1 MTTVRA
7 RLVLPLNR
15 PPIEDGAVTI
25 HNGRIAS
32 VGSWD
37 SSHASAS
44 NTVIDLGSRILM
56 PGLVNTHCHLDYS
69 NMAGKIPPPSDFPA
83 WIKLILVLKSHWD
96 YSDYAESWLTGAAQ
110 ALHTG
115 TTTLADI
122 EAVPELLPHV
132 WESTSLR
139 LISLLEMTGVR
150 SGQNPEATLSQ
161 ALSFLNNLPRSSH
174 RSLGLSP
181 HAPYST
187 SAQLLRLT
195 GLAAQEFNLPLA
207 IHAAESYEEFEMF
220 MAGRGLLF
228 DWLKSQRD
236 MTGCGLGS
244 PIRYLHQQGLLSPR
258 LLAIHV
264 NYLAPE
270 DLYLLATNRV
280 NVVHCPRSH
289 RYFDHAPFP
298 FQSMRDA
305 GINICLATDSLA
317 SIHKNQGQ
325 LPELN
330 LFEELRAFAT
340 TNPQIAPEEIL
351 NMVTL
356 NAAQA
361 LSRQGELGELRPNA
375 HADLIAI
382 PYDGN
387 LSNCFNHLVNTIP
400 TPDFIM
406 IQGQTCV
413 CPAS

>member
-1 MTTVRA
+1 
-7 RLVLPLNR
+7 
-15 PPIEDGAVTI
+15 
-25 HNGRIAS
+25 
-32 VGSWD
+32 
-37 SSHASAS
+37 
-44 NTVIDLGSRILM
+44 
-56 PGLVNTHCHLDYS
+56 
-69 NMAGKIPPPSDFPA
+69 
-83 WIKLILVLKSHWD
+83 
-96 YSDYAESWLTGAAQ
+96 
-110 ALHTG
+110 
-115 TTTLADI
+115 
-122 EAVPELLPHV
+122 
-132 WESTSLR
+132 
-139 LISLLEMTGVR
+139 
-150 SGQNPEATLSQ
+150 
-161 ALSFLNNLPRSSH
+161 
-174 RSLGLSP
+174 
-181 HAPYST
+181 
-187 SAQLLRLT
+187 
-195 GLAAQEFNLPLA
+195 
-207 IHAAESYEEFEMF
+207 MF

-270 DLYLLATNRV
+270 DLQLLATNRV
-280 NVVHCPRSH
+280 NVIHCPRSH

-317 SIHKNQGQ
+317 TIQKNQGQ

-330 LFEELRAFAT
+330 LFEELRAFTT

-361 LSRQGELGELRPNA
+361 LGRQGELGELRPNA
-375 HADLIAI
+375 HADLIAV
-382 PYDGN
+382 PYNGN
-387 LSNCFNHLVNTIP
+387 LSNCFDYLVNTIP